1 MNPNATR
8 SWKFFRAGGFN
19 QVVLNSG
26 ADLLNLDQLDQKL
39 WVALAC
45 PTTGVEFDKTT
56 LALIDTDKDGR
67 VRVPELIAAVKW
79 AGGLLKNPDDLLK
92 GSPTLRPAAIDDT
105 HPEGKLIAS
114 FARQVLGKGD
124 NDEIT
129 IDEAAAAAQTFA
141 AKPFNGDGI
150 VPADS
155 AGDDVTKAVIADIIT
170 CLGADPDASGKP
182 GVGQAKVDR
191 FFADAASY
199 SDWWKKAEADATV
212 LPLGVNTE
220 AASGAVRAVKAKVDD
235 YFARG
240 RLAAFD
246 PRSVSALNRDEKEY
260 AALSAK
266 DLTSTHADIASL
278 PLAQVGA
285 TTPLPLTQGIN
296 PAWANAIAALQSH
309 AIVPLL
315 GARTVLTEADWNAL
329 LGKLA
334 AFDAWNA
341 GKTGGTVE
349 KIGLK
354 RTREILATKAKDT
367 LTALIGKDVTE
378 AGHAQAVI
386 GLHRLIHYHRDLA
399 KLCRNFV
406 NFADFYGRKE
416 KAIFQAGTL
425 YLDQRSCELCLVV
438 DDAGK
443 HAAMA
448 GMAGTYLAYCDC
460 VRKGSSEKLSIVA
473 AFTGGDS
480 DNLIVGRN
488 GIFYDRKGR
497 DWDATITKIVDNPI
511 SIRQAFWSPYKK
523 LVRMIE
529 ERAAKQAAAADADAN
544 AQLTAAANTPL
555 APAAP
560 GAPAAPA
567 APAKPAFDPSVIA
580 LLSLALGTLATA
592 FAGLLVFFKGFE
604 NWQVPLVIAG
614 IMLVISSP
622 SMAIAWLK
630 LRKRNL
636 GPILDANGWAV
647 NAKAKMNVP
656 FGGALT
662 GVAALPPGSTF
673 GAADAYAE
681 KPSIWPKL
689 LLFAFVVWFI
699 WAFLNDSQGR
709 LYNWTD
715 GKYGTPP
722 LAVREQIA
730 KDKLDKAKAEK
741 AKAAGAAVAPTVPAA
756 AATPAAPAAPVAPAT
771 PPAPAKP

>member
-1 MNPNATR
+1 MATTHA
-8 SWKFFRAGGFN
+8 WKFFRAGGFN
-19 QVVLNSG
+19 QVVIGSG

-45 PTTGVEFDKTT
+45 PTTGVEFDKAT
-56 LALIDTDKDGR
+56 LALIDTDRDGR
-67 VRVPELIAAVKW
+67 VRAPELIAAAKW
-79 AGGLLKNPDDLLK
+79 AAGLMKNPDDLLK
-92 GSPTLRPAAIDDT
+92 GGSTLKPAAINDAT
-105 HPEGKLIAS
+105 PEGKLIAN

-124 NDEIT
+124 NDEVT
-129 IDEAAAAAQTFA
+129 FDEAAAAAATFA

-155 AGDDVTKAVIADIIT
+155 AGDDATKAVIADIIT
-170 CLGADPDASGKP
+170 CLGADADASGKP
-182 GVGQAKVDR
+182 GVSQAKVDQ
-191 FFADAASY
+191 FFAEAAAY

-220 AASGAVRAVKAKVDD
+220 AAAGAVKAVKAKVED

-246 PRSVSALNRDEKEY
+246 PRAVNALNRDEKDY

-266 DLTSTHADIASL
+266 DLTNNHADIAGL

-285 TTPLPLTQGIN
+285 TTPLPLAQGIN
-296 PAWANAIAALQSH
+296 PAWAGAIAALQTN
-309 AIVPLL
+309 AITPLL
-315 GARTVLTEADWNAL
+315 GAKTVLTEADWNAL
-329 LGKLA
+329 TGKLA
-334 AFDAWNA
+334 TFDAWNA
-341 GKTGGTVE
+341 SKTGGTVE
-349 KIGLK
+349 KIGLA
-354 RTREILATKAKDT
+354 RAREILAGKAKET
-367 LTALIGKDVTE
+367 LTALIAKDAAE
-378 AGHAQAVI
+378 AGNSTAVI

-399 KLCRNFV
+399 KLARNFV
-406 NFADFYGRKE
+406 NFADFYGRKD

-425 YLDQRSCELCLVV
+425 YLDQRSCDLCLTV

-443 HAAMA
+443 HATMA

-460 VRKGSSEKLSIVA
+460 ARKGSGEKLSIVA
-473 AFTGGDS
+473 GFTGGDS
-480 DNLIVGRN
+480 DNLMVGRN
-488 GIFYDRKGR
+488 GIFYDRAGR

-529 ERAAKQAAAADADAN
+529 ERAAKAAADADAQSN
-544 AQLTAAANTPL
+544 AQLTAVAN
-555 APAAP
+555 APAAST
-560 GAPAAPA
+560 AAQA
-567 APAKPAFDPSVIA
+567 APAKSAFDPSVIA
-580 LLSLALGTLATA
+580 LISLALGSLAAA
-592 FAGLLVFFKGFE
+592 FAGFLTFLGKFNEDQWKL
-604 NWQVPLVIAG
+604 PLIILG
-614 IMLVISSP
+614 IMLLISAP

-662 GVAALPPGSTF
+662 GVAALPPGATF
-673 GAADAYAE
+673 GAEDKYAE
-681 KPSIWPKL
+681 KPSAWPKIL
-689 LLFAFVVWFI
+689 AIAFALWFV

-709 LYNWTD
+709 LYGWTD

-722 LAVREQIA
+722 LSVREQIA
-730 KDKLDKAKAEK
+730 KDKQDKLDKAK
-741 AKAAGAAVAPTVPAA
+741 VATSTNAVPATVS
-756 AATPAAPAAPVAPAT
+756 AATNTVS
-771 PPAPAKP
+771 AK

>member
-1 MNPNATR
+1 MPATHI
-8 SWKFFRAGGFN
+8 WKFFRAGGFN
-19 QVVLNSG
+19 QVVIGSG

-45 PTTGVEFDKTT
+45 PTTGVEFDPAT
-56 LALIDTDKDGR
+56 LALVDTDKDGR
-67 VRVPELIAAVKW
+67 VRAPELIAAAKW
-79 AGGLLKNPDDLLK
+79 AAGLFKNPDDLLK
-92 GSPTLRPAAIDDT
+92 GSATLKPSAINDAT
-105 HPEGKLIAS
+105 AEGKLIAN

-124 NDEIT
+124 QDEVT
-129 IDEAAAAAQTFA
+129 FAEAAAAAQTFA

-155 AGDDVTKAVIADIIT
+155 ASEEATKAVIADIIT
-170 CLGADPDASGKP
+170 CLGADADVSGKP
-182 GVGQAKVDR
+182 GVSQAKEDQ
-191 FFADAASY
+191 FFAEAAAY

-220 AASGAVRAVKAKVDD
+220 AAAAAVKAVKAKVED

-246 PRSVSALNRDEKEY
+246 PRAVNALNRDEKEY
-260 AALSAK
+260 AVLSAK
-266 DLTSTHADIASL
+266 DLTNNHADIAGL

-296 PAWANAIAALQSH
+296 PAWAGAIAALQAN
-309 AIVPLL
+309 AITPLL
-315 GARTVLTEADWNAL
+315 GARIVLTEADWNAL
-329 LGKLA
+329 TGKLA

-341 GKTGGTVE
+341 GKSGGSIE
-349 KIGLK
+349 KIGLA
-354 RTREILATKAKDT
+354 RAREILASKAKET
-367 LTALIGKDVTE
+367 LTALIAKDAAE
-378 AGHAQAVI
+378 AGNSTAVI

-406 NFADFYGRKE
+406 NFADFYGRKD

-425 YLDQRSCELCLVV
+425 YLDQRSCDLCLTV
-438 DDAGK
+438 DDAGR

-460 VRKGSSEKLSIVA
+460 VRKGSGEKLSVVA

-480 DNLIVGRN
+480 DNLMVGRN
-488 GIFYDRKGR
+488 GIFYDRAGR
-497 DWDATITKIVDNPI
+497 DWDATITKIVENPI
-511 SIRQAFWSPYKK
+511 SVRQAFWAPYKK

-529 ERAAKQAAAADADAN
+529 ERAAKAAADADAQSN
-544 AQLTAAANTPL
+544 ANLTAVANAPV
-555 APAAP
+555 APAA
-560 GAPAAPA
+560 APV
-567 APAKPAFDPSVIA
+567 APAKSAFDPSVIA
-580 LLSLALGTLATA
+580 LLSLALGALATA
-592 FAGLLVFFKGFE
+592 FAGFLTFLGRFNEDQWKL
-604 NWQVPLVIAG
+604 PLVILG
-614 IMLVISSP
+614 IMLLISAP

-662 GVAALPPGSTF
+662 GVAALPPGATF
-673 GAADAYAE
+673 GAADKYAE
-681 KPSIWPKL
+681 KPSAWPKVL
-689 LLFAFVVWFI
+689 AVAFVLWFV

-709 LYNWTD
+709 LYGWTD
-715 GKYGTPP
+715 GQYGTPP
-722 LAVREQIA
+722 LSVREQIA
-730 KDKLDKAKAEK
+730 KDNQDKLNKAKATTASTNAVPTMVSVATNAVT
-741 AKAAGAAVAPTVPAA
+741 AK
-756 AATPAAPAAPVAPAT
+756 
-771 PPAPAKP
+771 

>member
-1 MNPNATR
+1 MATTHT
-8 SWKFFRAGGFN
+8 WKFFRAGGFN
-19 QVVLNSG
+19 QVVIGSG
-26 ADLLNLDQLDQKL
+26 SDLLSLDQLDQKL

-67 VRVPELIAAVKW
+67 IRVPELIAAAKW
-79 AGGLLKNPDDLLK
+79 AGSLMKNPDDLLK
-92 GSPTLRPAAIDDT
+92 GSPTLKPSAISDAS
-105 HPEGKLIAS
+105 PEGKLIAS
-114 FARQVLGKGD
+114 FARQVLGKDDSG
-124 NDEIT
+124 EVT
-129 IDEAAAAAQTFA
+129 FEEAATAAATFA

-155 AGDDVTKAVIADIIT
+155 ASDDTTKAVIADIIN
-170 CLGADPDASGKP
+170 CLGAAADVSGKP
-182 GVGQAKVDR
+182 GVGQAKVDQ
-191 FFADAASY
+191 FFAEAAAY

-220 AASGAVRAVKAKVDD
+220 AAAAAVKAVKAKVED

-246 PRSVSALNRDEKEY
+246 PRSVNALNRDEKDY
-260 AALSAK
+260 ALLGAK
-266 DLTSTHADIASL
+266 DLTNNHADIAGL

-296 PAWANAIAALQSH
+296 PAWAGAIAALQAN
-309 AIVPLL
+309 AITPLL
-315 GARTVLTEADWNAL
+315 GAKTVLTEADWNAL
-329 LGKLA
+329 TGKLA

-341 GKTGGTVE
+341 SKTGGTVE
-349 KIGLK
+349 KIGLA
-354 RTREILATKAKDT
+354 RAREILASKSKET
-367 LTALIGKDVTE
+367 LTALIAKDTAE
-378 AGHAQAVI
+378 AGNSTAVI
-386 GLHRLIHYHRDLA
+386 GLHRLIHYHRDIA

-406 NFADFYGRKE
+406 NFADFYGRKD

-425 YLDQRSCELCLVV
+425 FLDQRSCDLCLTV

-460 VRKGSSEKLSIVA
+460 VRKGSGEKLSIVA
-473 AFTGGDS
+473 GFTGGDS

-488 GIFYDRKGR
+488 GIFYDRAGR

-529 ERAAKQAAAADADAN
+529 ERAAKQAAAADANSN
-544 AQLTAAANTPL
+544 AQLTAVANAPIAAPGTTT
-555 APAAP
+555 PAAP
-560 GAPAAPA
+560 Q
-567 APAKPAFDPSVIA
+567 KSAFDPSVIA
-580 LLSLALGTLATA
+580 LISVALGSLAAA
-592 FAGLLVFFKGFE
+592 FASILALLGKIE
-604 NWQVPLVIAG
+604 HWQVPLAIAG
-614 IMLVISSP
+614 IMLVVSAP

-647 NAKAKMNVP
+647 NAKARMNVP

-662 GVAALPPGSTF
+662 GVAALPAGATF
-673 GAADAYAE
+673 GAADKYAE
-681 KPSIWPKL
+681 KPSAWPKIL
-689 LLFAFVVWFI
+689 AVAFVLWFI

-709 LYNWTD
+709 LNGWTH
-715 GKYGTPP
+715 GQYGSEPSKE
-722 LAVREQIA
+722 V
-730 KDKLDKAKAEK
+730 LDQRKASDDLKKGRAN
-741 AKAAGAAVAPTVPAA
+741 PTTATTNAVPA
-756 AATPAAPAAPVAPAT
+756 TVAVVTNAV
-771 PPAPAKP
+771 PAK